1 VDRNVKGSVRTV
13 IALSLL
19 VALCAC
25 GRRNEAPMTE
35 CIGGKPAVE
44 RIKDVAP
51 PNCLPEAVPQTAG

>member
-1 VDRNVKGSVRTV
+1 MRVRTGA
-13 IALSLL
+13 ILAGL
-19 VALCAC
+19 VVLMLASC

-51 PNCLPEAVPQTAG
+51 PNCLPEAVPQAAG